1 MAAIRV
7 GKQGRIVLPAEIR
20 RELDIKEG
28 DQLGVIVDEEG
39 RVVMESPEAA
49 LKKIRKKLKD
59 SMDDQSLVD
68 EYLAEKRLEAA
79 REEREINER
88 LGDS

>member
-1 MAAIRV
+1 MAVIRV
-7 GKQGRIVLPAEIR
+7 GKQGRVVLPAGIR

-49 LKKIRKKLKD
+49 LKKIRAKLKEVAGD
-59 SMDDQSLVD
+59 RSLVD
-68 EYLAEKRLEAA
+68 ELIAERRREFEK
-79 REEREINER
+79 EEREMQDAS
-88 LGDS
+88 GSP